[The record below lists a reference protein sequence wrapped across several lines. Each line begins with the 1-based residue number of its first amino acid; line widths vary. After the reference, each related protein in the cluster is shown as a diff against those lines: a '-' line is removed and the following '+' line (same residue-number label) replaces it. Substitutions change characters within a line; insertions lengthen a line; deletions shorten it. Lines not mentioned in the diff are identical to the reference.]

1 MSINKNFTLIM
12 MLANFSFVLFYISHS
27 WLVQLNLDNTILGSL
42 VITNTGAS
50 PITIVNAAKSVMLK

>member
-1 MSINKNFTLIM
+1 M